1 VIVTAAERGMPIVP
15 GIDAK
20 TEQIAKPIVDKVTRT
35 AAKAKPGPMAVK
47 ARQIAANQMGV
58 AKPIVAKATVASVA

>member
-1 VIVTAAERGMPIVP
+1 MPIVP

-20 TEQIAKPIVDKVTRT
+20 TEQTARLIVDKVTRT

-47 ARQIAANQMGV
+47 ARRIAANQMGV